1 LPGAFWIMPMNNH
14 AQEPI
19 GVFDS
24 GLGGL
29 TVVKELNHHL
39 PNEKIVYFGDTARVP
54 YGTKSGDTI
63 IRYSRE
69 IVRVLLKYKVKMVV
83 VACNTASSLAL
94 DVLKKEFNLPILGV
108 IDPGARKAVE
118 ITRNK
123 KVGIIATSSTVRS
136 GKYAKKII
144 QLDKRITVISQCCP
158 LFVPLVEEGW
168 FDHAVTYQVAQHY
181 LVDMKKK
188 KIDTLILG
196 CTHYPL
202 LKEVLHNVMG
212 AKVQLVDSA
221 QEVAL
226 QVKELLTKNR
236 LLRTSLKPGQHTF
249 IVTDEPQQFQRLAL
263 RFLGGG
269 VKHVRRHIYV

>member
-1 LPGAFWIMPMNNH
+1 MPMNNH
-14 AQEPI
+14 SQEAI

-29 TVVKELNHHL
+29 TVVKELIHHL

-54 YGTKSGDTI
+54 YGTKSAETI

-69 IVRVLLKYKVKMVV
+69 IVRVLLKHKVKMVV

-94 DVLKKEFNLPILGV
+94 DVLKKEFDLPILGV
-108 IDPGARKAVE
+108 IEPGARKASQV
-118 ITRNK
+118 TRNK
-123 KVGIIATSSTVRS
+123 KVGIIATSSTVKS
-136 GKYAKKII
+136 GKYAKKIVE
-144 QLDKRITVISQCCP
+144 LDKNIFVTAQACP

-181 LVDMKKK
+181 LAGMKKN

-202 LKEVLHNVMG
+202 LKQVLHNVMG
-212 AKVQLVDSA
+212 SQVALVDSA

-226 QVKELLTKNR
+226 QVKELLTKR
-236 LLRTSLKPGQHTF
+236 KLLRTRLGPCQHVF
-249 IVTDEPQQFQRLAL
+249 IVSDEPKQFQRLSQQ
-263 RFLGGG
+263 FLGGG
-269 VKHVRRHIYV
+269 VKNVRRSNLY

>member
-1 LPGAFWIMPMNNH
+1 MPGVFWIMPMNDRS
-14 AQEPI
+14 QEAI

-29 TVVKELNHHL
+29 TVVKELIHHL
-39 PNEKIVYFGDTARVP
+39 PNERIVYFGDTARVP
-54 YGTKSGDTI
+54 YGTKSGETI

-69 IVRVLLKYKVKMVV
+69 IVRTLLKHKVKMVV

-94 DVLKKEFNLPILGV
+94 DVLKKEFDLPILGV
-108 IDPGARKAVE
+108 IEPGAKKASEV
-118 ITRNK
+118 TRNK
-123 KVGIIATSSTVRS
+123 RVGIIATASTVKS
-136 GKYAKKII
+136 GKYARKIVQI
-144 QLDKRITVISQCCP
+144 NSKIFVISQACP

-168 FDHAVTYQVAQHY
+168 FDHAVTYQVAQQY
-181 LVDMKKK
+181 LADMKKK

-202 LKEVLHNVMG
+202 LKGVLHNVMG
-212 AKVQLVDSA
+212 PSVQLVDSA

-226 QVKELLTKNR
+226 QVKELLTR
-236 LLRTSLKPGQHTF
+236 TRRLRTRLSPCQHTF
-249 IVTDEPQQFQRLAL
+249 IVSDEPLQFQRMAM

-269 VKHVRRHIYV
+269 VKNVRRHIYV

>member
-1 LPGAFWIMPMNNH
+1 MNNH
-14 AQEPI
+14 SQDPI

-69 IVRVLLKYKVKMVV
+69 IVRVLLKYKVKMIV

-94 DVLKKEFNLPILGV
+94 DVLKKEFDLPILGV
-108 IDPGARKAVE
+108 IEPGAKKAVI

-123 KVGIIATSSTVRS
+123 KVGIIATSSTVKS
-136 GKYAKKII
+136 GKYANKIV
-144 QLDKRITVISQCCP
+144 QLDKRITVTSQSCP

-168 FDHAVTYQVAQHY
+168 FDHAVTYQVAKQY
-181 LVDMKKK
+181 LGDMKKK

-202 LKEVLHNVMG
+202 LKGVLHNIMG
-212 AKVQLVDSA
+212 AQVQLVDSA

-226 QVKELLTKNR
+226 QVKELLTKKR
-236 LLRTSLKPGQHTF
+236 LLRTRLRHGQHIF
-249 IVTDEPQQFQRLAL
+249 IVSDEPKQFQCLAL

-269 VKHVRRHIYV
+269 VHNVRRHVYV